1 MRKRLLSILLLCCMV
16 LTLLPTAA
24 LAAGDVAIDETNFPD
39 EKFREYVKTEFDEDN
54 NNSLSADEIAKA
66 KDIHLAGRGISSL
79 AGVEHFTNLEEL
91 DVQHNEELTT
101 LNLSKNT
108 ELKTLKC
115 SNTKLTSLDTSH
127 NKKLVYLQ
135 CDYIPTLTT
144 LNVSENKDLKTLHC
158 KHNAL
163 TALDLTN
170 NSALEKLECGD
181 NELTTLDLSKNT
193 ELKYFGCFN
202 SKLSSLDLTNNTNL
216 EELYFCGNNVSNI
229 DVSENTKLK
238 FLHLFSN
245 QLITLDTSKNSNLQR
260 LWVYTNPLTSMYL
273 GDDSGSTMEVKFDNL
288 PYPITVSTATKTFD
302 LFQLTGFKVDK
313 ASDWTN
319 GRVDGNILT
328 VAENAST
335 VTYIYDCGER
345 QATYGNPETTGKL
358 MMTCTLQI
366 NWEDAPDALT
376 GTVNINGAP
385 KFDETLTA
393 NVTDTNNTGT
403 LTYQWY
409 RAGKTDPIGTGET
422 YTLVQ
427 EDIGKEI
434 TCRVSSST
442 ETGTIQATVGPVQKA
457 DGPAAPVLELDF
469 RSINIIKVKPLGNAY
484 EYRID
489 NGEWQ
494 DLHYFENLQPGREYT
509 ITARAKETATHKP
522 GAVSEPLTV
531 ATLFDMIPDDLKA
544 KLTAVVSAYKAE
556 YDGNEHEAVIVDTT
570 KLPTGWT
577 IAGHTAGTGDDFV
590 SQIPKIRNV
599 SGSNL
604 TVKTKFTHPDY
615 GQSLIVYSYPE
626 VTPKP
631 LTAGMIADIP
641 PQLYTGK
648 SIHPTPEIKHG
659 DMVLMEG
666 TDFTYSYETNT
677 SPEQG
682 GKVTINGKGNYKD
695 TAFKTF
701 TIVNEITEITEDDLK
716 DLKIPTLVTVK
727 CTTTNSSKEYGRIP
741 GGFDLS
747 KKPYMENGVW
757 KAIVQLNLPA
767 YKAKYDAD
775 TKKTHEIADL
785 GGNLVTTFTLKYVND
800 KWELDG
806 TFPNVIILVKCDGQ
820 HPQTPPYPTE
830 ENVSGLGD
838 QIVAVLCNNVPTGQQ
853 SGKYYGLIGGGFT
866 STAPTLNADKVYES
880 TITLI
885 PSVYCNQFSGDTG
898 IMHKVL
904 SAQTTDGLKFVV
916 KYDSSTKMWKPAEEV
931 KQMAIWVTCD
941 KHETPTPEMP
951 MYPMADNI
959 SGLGDQIVAVLCN
972 NVPTGQQSG
981 KYYGL
986 IGGGFTST
994 APTLNAD
1001 KVYESTITLIPSVY
1015 CNQFSGDTGIMHKV
1029 LSAQTTDGLKFVVKY
1044 DSSTKMWKPAEE
1056 VKQMAIWV
1064 TCDKHETPTPEMPMY
1079 PMADNISGLGD
1090 QIVAVLCNNV
1100 PTGQQSGKYYG
1111 LIGGGF
1117 TSTAPTLNAD
1127 KVYESTITLIPS
1139 VYCNQFSG
1147 DTGIMHK
1154 VLSAQTTDG
1163 LKFVVKYD
1171 SSTKMWKPAEEVKQ
1185 MAIWVTCDKHE
1196 TDTPVPTEFTI
1207 TFNGNGGTPS
1217 VGSMRTTNQKLTSL
1231 PTATRS
1237 GRYSFDGWY
1246 TAASGGTK
1254 ITTAT
1259 VFYENTAVYAHWT
1272 YIGGGGS
1279 SGGGGGY
1286 TYHTIR
1292 AIFGLNGSI
1301 SPSGWTSVRHGWDQ
1315 TFTITP
1321 DKGYAVAKVLV
1332 DGKSVGSVKSY
1343 TFKNVTKDH
1352 TIEVVFM
1359 KANGNPQTGVFV
1371 DVAEGSYYEEAVDWA
1386 VKNGITTGTGN
1397 NYFTPDGICTRAQAV
1412 TFLWRVAGSPTPK
1425 TEAMPFEDVLD
1436 GSYYYEAVLWAVEN
1450 GITVGTSAT
1459 TFSPELTCS
1468 RAHIV
1473 TFLWRAANSP
1483 SVKTDN
1489 PFTDVAADAYYIDAV
1504 LWAVKHKITVGTT
1517 LSTFSPDEGCTR
1529 AQIVTFLY
1537 RAHSK

>member
-16 LTLLPTAA
+16 LTLLPTTA
-24 LAAGDVAIDETNFPD
+24 LAEEAAPAFDLATDLADITIPNNLVTCVCTKANETKQYGQLTNGFSATKVAKEGNVWTVLISVKPDVYMAQFNKDTGSTHSPDGDHSNDFTTPIQFKLKYEENKWVLEGEMPQNKTLHFTCSGGHVYQGDIPVIKVVTRTSTDIKVTENNAWEYSIDNGATWQG
-39 EKFREYVKTEFDEDN
+39 
-54 NNSLSADEIAKA
+54 SC
-66 KDIHLAGRGISSL
+66 
-79 AGVEHFTNLEEL
+79 HFTNL
-91 DVQHNEELTT
+91 
-101 LNLSKNT
+101 
-108 ELKTLKC
+108 
-115 SNTKLTSLDTSH
+115 
-127 NKKLVYLQ
+127 
-135 CDYIPTLTT
+135 
-144 LNVSENKDLKTLHC
+144 
-158 KHNAL
+158 
-163 TALDLTN
+163 
-170 NSALEKLECGD
+170 
-181 NELTTLDLSKNT
+181 
-193 ELKYFGCFN
+193 
-202 SKLSSLDLTNNTNL
+202 
-216 EELYFCGNNVSNI
+216 
-229 DVSENTKLK
+229 
-238 FLHLFSN
+238 
-245 QLITLDTSKNSNLQR
+245 
-260 LWVYTNPLTSMYL
+260 
-273 GDDSGSTMEVKFDNL
+273 
-288 PYPITVSTATKTFD
+288 
-302 LFQLTGFKVDK
+302 
-313 ASDWTN
+313 
-319 GRVDGNILT
+319 
-328 VAENAST
+328 
-335 VTYIYDCGER
+335 
-345 QATYGNPETTGKL
+345 
-358 MMTCTLQI
+358 
-366 NWEDAPDALT
+366 
-376 GTVNINGAP
+376 
-385 KFDETLTA
+385 
-393 NVTDTNNTGT
+393 
-403 LTYQWY
+403 
-409 RAGKTDPIGTGET
+409 
-422 YTLVQ
+422 
-427 EDIGKEI
+427 
-434 TCRVSSST
+434 
-442 ETGTIQATVGPVQKA
+442 
-457 DGPAAPVLELDF
+457 
-469 RSINIIKVKPLGNAY
+469 
-484 EYRID
+484 
-489 NGEWQ
+489 
-494 DLHYFENLQPGREYT
+494 QPGTEYT
-509 ITARAKETATHKP
+509 IIARVKETATHKP
-522 GAVSEPLTV
+522 SGNSAPLNVTTMHLAISDELSVKLLAV
-531 ATLFDMIPDDLKA
+531 A
-544 KLTAVVSAYKAE
+544 SAYKGE
-556 YDGNEHEAVIVDTT
+556 YDGNEHEAVIVDMS
-570 KLPTGWT
+570 KMPDGWS
-577 IAGHTAGTGDDFV
+577 IAGYTTDEGTSYGN
-590 SQIPKIRNV
+590 SIPKIKDAGTLRV
-599 SGSNL
+599 G
-604 TVKTKFTHPDY
+604 VKFFHPDY
-615 GQSLIVYSYPE
+615 MMNITHYYTAE

-631 LTAGMIADIP
+631 LT
-641 PQLYTGK
+641 T
-648 SIHPTPEIKHG
+648 
-659 DMVLMEG
+659 
-666 TDFTYSYETNT
+666 
-677 SPEQG
+677 
-682 GKVTINGKGNYKD
+682 
-695 TAFKTF
+695 
-701 TIVNEITEITEDDLK
+701 ITEDDLAG
-716 DLKIPTLVTVK
+716 LNIPANLVTVK
-727 CTTTNSSKEYGRIP
+727 CKTTGDSKAYGSIH

-747 KKPYMENGVW
+747 NATPYMENGVW
-757 KAIVQLNLPA
+757 KAIVQLNLSA
-767 YKAKYDAD
+767 YKDKYDAD
-775 TKKTHEIADL
+775 TKITHEYAGL
-785 GGNLVTTFTLKYVND
+785 EGNPHAAFTLKYVNN

-916 KYDSSTKMWKPAEEV
+916 KYDSSTKTWKPAEEV

-1044 DSSTKMWKPAEE
+1044 DSSTK
-1056 VKQMAIWV
+1056 
-1064 TCDKHETPTPEMPMY
+1064 T
-1079 PMADNISGLGD
+1079 
-1090 QIVAVLCNNV
+1090 
-1100 PTGQQSGKYYG
+1100 
-1111 LIGGGF
+1111 
-1117 TSTAPTLNAD
+1117 
-1127 KVYESTITLIPS
+1127 
-1139 VYCNQFSG
+1139 
-1147 DTGIMHK
+1147 
-1154 VLSAQTTDG
+1154 
-1163 LKFVVKYD
+1163 
-1171 SSTKMWKPAEEVKQ
+1171 WKPAEEVKQ

-1231 PTATRS
+1231 PTATHS

-1259 VFYENTAVYAHWT
+1259 VFYENTTVYAHWT

-1279 SGGGGGY
+1279 SGGGGGGGH

-1292 AIFGLNGSI
+1292 AISGLNGSI

-1315 TFTITP
+1315 TFAITP

-1371 DVAEGSYYEEAVDWA
+1371 DVPEGSYYEEAVDWA
-1386 VKNGITTGTGN
+1386 VEKGITTGTGN

-1425 TEAMPFEDVLD
+1425 TEAMVFEDVLD

-1483 SVKTDN
+1483 SARTVN
-1489 PFTDVAADAYYIDAV
+1489 PFTDVATDAYYIDAV
-1504 LWAVKHKITVGTT
+1504 LWAVKHKITAGTT

>member
-24 LAAGDVAIDETNFPD
+24 FAAGDVDINETNFPD
-39 EKFREYVKTEFDEDN
+39 ANFRQYVKDEFDKDK
-54 NNSLSADEIAKA
+54 SDTLSADEIAA
-66 KDIHLAGRGISSL
+66 VKDIRPTHRDISSL
-79 AGVEHFTNLEEL
+79 TGVEHFTNLERL
-91 DVQHNEELTT
+91 NVQDNEKLTT
-101 LNLSKNT
+101 LDLSKNT
-108 ELKTLKC
+108 ALVSLLC
-115 SNTKLTSLDTSH
+115 SNTNLTSLDTSH
-127 NKKLVYLQ
+127 NTKLVFLE
-135 CDYIPTLTT
+135 CNEVSTLTS
-144 LNVSENKDLKTLHC
+144 LNVSRNTELKQLSC
-158 KHNAL
+158 RDNAL

-170 NSALEKLECGD
+170 NTALEKLDCGG
-181 NELTTLDLSKNT
+181 NEFTTLDLSKNT
-193 ELKYFGCFN
+193 SLKYFGFFN
-202 SKLSSLDLTNNTNL
+202 GKLSSLDLTNNTNL
-216 EELYFCGNNVSNI
+216 EELYFCGNNFSTI
-229 DVSENTKLK
+229 DVSKNTSLRI
-238 FLHLFSN
+238 LRLFGN
-245 QLITLDTSKNSNLQR
+245 QLITLDTSKNSTLQE
-260 LWVYTNPLTSMYL
+260 LWVYTNPLTSMNL
-273 GDDSGSTMEVKFDNL
+273 GDSGSTMEVKFDNL
-288 PYPITVSTATKTFD
+288 PYPIEVSAATKTFD
-302 LFQLTGFKVDK
+302 LSQLPSGFDVSK
-313 ASDWTN
+313 ASNWQGGTVS
-319 GRVDGNILT
+319 GTTLT
-328 VAENAST
+328 VNEGAEN
-335 VTYIYDCGER
+335 VTYTYDCGER
-345 QATYGNPETTGKL
+345 EAKYGTPEVTGKL
-358 MMTCTLQI
+358 MMPCTFKI
-366 NWEDAPDALT
+366 NWKNASDALT
-376 GTVNINGAP
+376 GTVKIIGEL
-385 KFDETLTA
+385 KYGKKIYFD
-393 NVTDTNNTGT
+393 VTDSNEDGG
-403 LTYQWY
+403 LRCEWY
-409 RAGKTDPIGTGET
+409 REGKAEPIGTAIE
-422 YTLVQ
+422 YELV
-427 EDIGKEI
+427 EADIGKKI
-434 TCRVSSST
+434 TCVVSGT
-442 ETGTIQATVGPVQKA
+442 TKPGTIQTTVGPVEKA
-457 DGPAAPVLELDF
+457 DGPAAPVISLRTRTSTD
-469 RSINIIKVKPLGNAY
+469 IKVTENNAW
-484 EYRID
+484 EYSID
-489 NGEWQ
+489 NGATWQ
-494 DLHYFENLQPGREYT
+494 SSCHFTNLQPGTEYT
-509 ITARAKETATHKP
+509 IIARVKETATHKP

-531 ATLFDMIPDDLKA
+531 ATLFDMIPDDLKD

-556 YDGNEHEAVIVDTT
+556 YDGMEHEAVIVDMS
-570 KLPTGWT
+570 KMPEGWS

-626 VTPKP
+626 ITPKP

-641 PQLYTGK
+641 PQLYTGQP
-648 SIHPTPEIKHG
+648 IHPTPVIKDG
-659 DMVLMEG
+659 NTPLVKDK
-666 TDFTYSYETNT
+666 DFTYSYDTNT

-682 GKVTINGKGNYKD
+682 GKVTIKGMGNYKD

-701 TIVNEITEITEDDLK
+701 TIVSTITEDDLAG
-716 DLKIPTLVTVK
+716 LNIPTNLVTVK
-727 CTTTNSSKEYGRIP
+727 CQTTGDSKAYGRIP
-741 GGFDLS
+741 GGFNLS
-747 KKPYMENGVW
+747 SATPYMENGVL
-757 KAIVQLNLPA
+757 KAIVKLNLSA
-767 YKAKYDAD
+767 YRDKYDAD
-775 TKKTHEIADL
+775 TKKTHENSGL
-785 GGNLVTTFTLKYVND
+785 GSTSTPAFTLKYVND

-806 TFPNVIILVKCDGQ
+806 TFPNVVILVKCDGQ
-820 HPQTPPYPTE
+820 HPQTPPHPTE

-904 SAQTTDGLKFVV
+904 SAQ
-916 KYDSSTKMWKPAEEV
+916 
-931 KQMAIWVTCD
+931 I
-941 KHETPTPEMP
+941 
-951 MYPMADNI
+951 
-959 SGLGDQIVAVLCN
+959 
-972 NVPTGQQSG
+972 
-981 KYYGL
+981 
-986 IGGGFTST
+986 
-994 APTLNAD
+994 
-1001 KVYESTITLIPSVY
+1001 
-1015 CNQFSGDTGIMHKV
+1015 
-1029 LSAQTTDGLKFVVKY
+1029 
-1044 DSSTKMWKPAEE
+1044 
-1056 VKQMAIWV
+1056 
-1064 TCDKHETPTPEMPMY
+1064 
-1079 PMADNISGLGD
+1079 
-1090 QIVAVLCNNV
+1090 
-1100 PTGQQSGKYYG
+1100 
-1111 LIGGGF
+1111 
-1117 TSTAPTLNAD
+1117 
-1127 KVYESTITLIPS
+1127 
-1139 VYCNQFSG
+1139 
-1147 DTGIMHK
+1147 
-1154 VLSAQTTDG
+1154 TDG

-1207 TFNGNGGTPS
+1207 TFNGNDGTPS

-1259 VFYENTAVYAHWT
+1259 VFYENTTVYAHWT

-1292 AIFGLNGSI
+1292 AISGLNGSI

-1371 DVAEGSYYEEAVDWA
+1371 DVPEGSYYEEAVDWA
-1386 VKNGITTGTGN
+1386 VEKGITTGTGN

-1425 TEAMPFEDVLD
+1425 TEAMVFEDVLD

-1483 SVKTDN
+1483 SVKTAN

>member
-24 LAAGDVAIDETNFPD
+24 FAAGDVNINETNFPD
-39 EKFREYVKTEFDEDN
+39 TNFRQYVKDEFDKDGNEV
-54 NNSLSADEIAKA
+54 LSADEIAAADTIFVSGKP
-66 KDIHLAGRGISSL
+66 ITSIEGI
-79 AGVEHFTNLEEL
+79 AYFTA
-91 DVQHNEELTT
+91 LTD
-101 LNLSKNT
+101 LR
-108 ELKTLKC
+108 C
-115 SNTKLTSLDTSH
+115 SNTKLTTLDTSH
-127 NKKLVYLQ
+127 NTKLVSLE
-135 CDYIPTLTT
+135 CNDTPTLTS
-144 LNVSENKDLKTLHC
+144 LNVSQNTELKVLRC
-158 KHNAL
+158 NDNAL
-163 TALDLTN
+163 ADLDLTN
-170 NSALEKLECGD
+170 NTALEKLECGE
-181 NELTTLDLSKNT
+181 NEFTTLDLSKNT
-193 ELKYFGCFN
+193 NLKYFGFFN
-202 SKLSSLDLTNNTNL
+202 GKLSSLDLTNNTNL
-216 EELYFCGNNVSNI
+216 EELYFCGNNFSTI
-229 DVSENTKLK
+229 DISQNTKLK

-273 GDDSGSTMEVKFDNL
+273 GDSGSIMEVKFDNL
-288 PYPITVSTATKTFD
+288 PYPITVSTATRTFD
-302 LFQLTGFKVDK
+302 LSTLPAGFDVSK
-313 ASDWTN
+313 ASSWVGGTVSDKTL
-319 GRVDGNILT
+319 RVN
-328 VAENAST
+328 ENATT
-335 VTYIYDCGER
+335 VTYTYDCGER
-345 QATYGNPETTGKL
+345 QAKYGDPAVTGKL
-358 MMTCTLQI
+358 MMPCTLKI
-366 NWEDAPDALT
+366 NWQNAPDALT

-385 KFDETLTA
+385 KFDEPPTA

-409 RAGKTDPIGTGET
+409 REGKTDPIGTGET
-422 YTLVQ
+422 YTPVLA
-427 EDIGKEI
+427 DISKEI

-442 ETGTIQATVGPVQKA
+442 ETGTIETTVGPVEKA
-457 DGPAAPVLELDF
+457 DGPAAPVISLRTRTDTRILVTEN
-469 RSINIIKVKPLGNAY
+469 SAW
-484 EYRID
+484 EYSID
-489 NGEWQ
+489 NGATWQ
-494 DLHYFENLQPGREYT
+494 RSCLFTDLQPGTVYT
-509 ITARAKETATHKP
+509 IIARVRETATHKP
-522 GAVSEPLTV
+522 SANSAPLTV
-531 ATLFDMIPDDLKA
+531 TTMHIEISGELKD
-544 KLTAVVSAYKAE
+544 KLRAVASAYEGE
-556 YDGNEHEAVIVDTT
+556 YNGKEHEAVIVNDT
-570 KLPTGWT
+570 KMPKGWS
-577 IAGHTAGTGDDFV
+577 IAGYTTDEGASYGN
-590 SQIPKIRNV
+590 SIPKIKDAGTLRV
-599 SGSNL
+599 G
-604 TVKTKFTHPDY
+604 VKFIHPDY
-615 GQSLIVYSYPE
+615 MMNITHYYTAE

-648 SIHPTPEIKHG
+648 PIHPTPEIKDG
-659 DMVLMEG
+659 DMVLVEG
-666 TDFTYSYETNT
+666 TDFTYSYDTNT
-677 SPEQG
+677 SPVKG

-716 DLKIPTLVTVK
+716 DLEIPTLVTVK

-941 KHETPTPEMP
+941 KHET
-951 MYPMADNI
+951 
-959 SGLGDQIVAVLCN
+959 
-972 NVPTGQQSG
+972 
-981 KYYGL
+981 
-986 IGGGFTST
+986 
-994 APTLNAD
+994 
-1001 KVYESTITLIPSVY
+1001 
-1015 CNQFSGDTGIMHKV
+1015 
-1029 LSAQTTDGLKFVVKY
+1029 
-1044 DSSTKMWKPAEE
+1044 
-1056 VKQMAIWV
+1056 
-1064 TCDKHETPTPEMPMY
+1064 
-1079 PMADNISGLGD
+1079 
-1090 QIVAVLCNNV
+1090 
-1100 PTGQQSGKYYG
+1100 
-1111 LIGGGF
+1111 
-1117 TSTAPTLNAD
+1117 
-1127 KVYESTITLIPS
+1127 
-1139 VYCNQFSG
+1139 
-1147 DTGIMHK
+1147 
-1154 VLSAQTTDG
+1154 
-1163 LKFVVKYD
+1163 
-1171 SSTKMWKPAEEVKQ
+1171 
-1185 MAIWVTCDKHE
+1185 
-1196 TDTPVPTEFTI
+1196 DTPVPTEFTI

-1217 VGSMRTTNQKLTSL
+1217 VTSMTTIDQKLPEL
-1231 PTATRS
+1231 PTATHS

-1259 VFYENTAVYAHWT
+1259 VFYENTTVYAHWT

-1279 SGGGGGY
+1279 SGGGGGH

-1292 AIFGLNGSI
+1292 AISGLNGSI

-1343 TFKNVTKDH
+1343 TFKNVAKDH

-1483 SVKTDN
+1483 SAKTAN

>member
-24 LAAGDVAIDETNFPD
+24 FAAGGVDINETNFPD
-39 EKFREYVKTEFDEDN
+39 ATFRQYVKVEFDKD
-54 NNSLSADEIAKA
+54 SDDILSAAEIAA
-66 KDIHLAGRGISSL
+66 ADIIFVTGKPITSIEGI
-79 AGVEHFTNLEEL
+79 AYFTA
-91 DVQHNEELTT
+91 LTD
-101 LNLSKNT
+101 LM
-108 ELKTLKC
+108 C
-115 SNTKLTSLDTSH
+115 SNTKLTTLDTSH
-127 NKKLVYLQ
+127 NTKLVSLE
-135 CDYIPTLTT
+135 CNDTPTLTS
-144 LNVSENKDLKTLHC
+144 LNVSQNTELKVLRC
-158 KHNAL
+158 NDNAL
-163 TALDLTN
+163 ADLDLTN
-170 NSALEKLECGD
+170 NTALESLECGG
-181 NELTTLDLSKNT
+181 NEFTTLDLSQNT
-193 ELKYFGCFN
+193 NLKSFGFFN
-202 SKLSSLDLTNNTNL
+202 GKLSSLNLTHNTNL
-216 EELYFCGNNVSNI
+216 EELYFCGNNFSTI
-229 DVSENTKLK
+229 DVSQNTKLK
-238 FLHLFSN
+238 YLHLFGN

-273 GDDSGSTMEVKFDNL
+273 GDSGSIREVKFDNL
-288 PYPITVSTATKTFD
+288 PYPIEVSAAEKTFD
-302 LFQLTGFKVDK
+302 LNTLPGFDVSK
-313 ASDWTN
+313 ASNWQ
-319 GRVDGNILT
+319 GGT
-328 VAENAST
+328 VSGTTLAVNEGAEN
-335 VTYIYDCGER
+335 VTYTYDCGER
-345 QATYGNPETTGKL
+345 EAKYGTPEVTGKL
-358 MMTCTLQI
+358 MMPCTLKI
-366 NWEDAPDALT
+366 NWQNAPDALT
-376 GTVNINGAP
+376 GTVNIIGAP

-422 YTLVQ
+422 YKLVQ
-427 EDIGKEI
+427 ADIGKEI

-442 ETGTIQATVGPVQKA
+442 ETGTIETTVGPVEKA
-457 DGPAAPVLELDF
+457 DGPAAPAIELDF

-531 ATLFDMIPDDLKA
+531 ATLFDMIPDDLKD

-556 YDGNEHEAVIVDTT
+556 FDGMEHEAVIVDTD

-577 IAGHTAGTGDDFV
+577 IAGHTAGTGNDFV
-590 SQIPKIRNV
+590 PQIPKIRNV

-626 VTPKP
+626 ITPKP

-641 PQLYTGK
+641 NQLYTGQP
-648 SIHPTPEIKHG
+648 IHPKPEIKHG

-666 TDFTYSYETNT
+666 TDFTYSYDTNT

-682 GKVTINGKGNYKD
+682 GKVTITGMNNYKD
-695 TAFKTF
+695 TAFKSF
-701 TIVNEITEITEDDLK
+701 TIVSTITEDDLAGI
-716 DLKIPTLVTVK
+716 DIPANLVTVK
-727 CTTTNSSKEYGRIP
+727 CQTTGDSKAYGKIP

-747 KKPYMENGVW
+747 NATPYMENGVL
-757 KAIVQLNLPA
+757 KAIVKINLSA
-767 YKAKYDAD
+767 YKDKYDAD
-775 TKKTHEIADL
+775 TKKTHEKAGL
-785 GGNLVTTFTLKYVND
+785 EGNTHAAFTLKYVND

-820 HPQTPPYPTE
+820 HPQTPPHPTE
-830 ENVSGLGD
+830 ENV
-838 QIVAVLCNNVPTGQQ
+838 
-853 SGKYYGLIGGGFT
+853 
-866 STAPTLNADKVYES
+866 
-880 TITLI
+880 
-885 PSVYCNQFSGDTG
+885 
-898 IMHKVL
+898 
-904 SAQTTDGLKFVV
+904 
-916 KYDSSTKMWKPAEEV
+916 
-931 KQMAIWVTCD
+931 
-941 KHETPTPEMP
+941 
-951 MYPMADNI
+951 
-959 SGLGDQIVAVLCN
+959 
-972 NVPTGQQSG
+972 
-981 KYYGL
+981 
-986 IGGGFTST
+986 
-994 APTLNAD
+994 
-1001 KVYESTITLIPSVY
+1001 
-1015 CNQFSGDTGIMHKV
+1015 
-1029 LSAQTTDGLKFVVKY
+1029 
-1044 DSSTKMWKPAEE
+1044 
-1056 VKQMAIWV
+1056 
-1064 TCDKHETPTPEMPMY
+1064 
-1079 PMADNISGLGD
+1079 SGLGD

-1207 TFNGNGGTPS
+1207 TFNGNDGTPS

-1259 VFYENTAVYAHWT
+1259 VFYENTTVYAHWT

-1292 AIFGLNGSI
+1292 AISGLNGSI

-1371 DVAEGSYYEEAVDWA
+1371 DVPEGSYYEEAVDWA
-1386 VKNGITTGTGN
+1386 VEKGITTGTGN

-1425 TEAMPFEDVLD
+1425 TEAMVFEDVLD

-1483 SVKTDN
+1483 SVKTAN

>member
-24 LAAGDVAIDETNFPD
+24 FAAGGVEIDKTNFPD
-39 EKFREYVKTEFDEDN
+39 EKFREYVKTKFDKDN
-54 NNSLSADEIAKA
+54 DDILSADEIAEA
-66 KDIHLAGRGISSL
+66 KEISVEGNPITSFKGIEYFTALTSL
-79 AGVEHFTNLEEL
+79 E
-91 DVQHNEELTT
+91 
-101 LNLSKNT
+101 
-108 ELKTLKC
+108 C
-115 SNTKLTSLDTSH
+115 SRTKLTSLDTSH
-127 NKKLVYLQ
+127 NKKLGYLR
-135 CDYIPTLTT
+135 CNYIPDLTT
-144 LNVSENKDLKTLHC
+144 LNVSQNTELKVLYC
-158 KHNAL
+158 NDNAL
-163 TALDLTN
+163 ADLDLTN
-170 NSALEKLECGD
+170 NSALEKLECGG
-181 NELTTLDLSKNT
+181 NEFTTLDLSKNT
-193 ELKYFGCFN
+193 NLKYFGFFN
-202 SKLSSLDLTNNTNL
+202 GKLSSLDLANNTNL
-216 EELYFCGNNVSNI
+216 EELYFCGNNFSTI
-229 DVSENTKLK
+229 DVSKNTNLK

-273 GDDSGSTMEVKFDNL
+273 GDSGSIMEVKFDNL
-288 PYPITVSTATKTFD
+288 PYPITVSTATRTFD
-302 LFQLTGFKVDK
+302 LSRLTGFKVDK
-313 ASDWTN
+313 ASGWTN
-319 GRVDGNILT
+319 GEVNGNILT
-328 VAENAST
+328 VDANATT
-335 VTYIYDCGER
+335 VTYTYDCGER
-345 QATYGNPETTGKL
+345 QATYGNPETTGRL
-358 MMTCTLQI
+358 MMSCTLQI
-366 NWEDAPDALT
+366 KWEDAPNKLT

-385 KFDETLTA
+385 KFGETLIA

-409 RAGKTDPIGTGET
+409 REGKTDPIGTGET

-442 ETGTIQATVGPVQKA
+442 ETGTIETTVGPVEKA
-457 DGPAAPVLELDF
+457 DGPAAPVIELDF
-469 RSINIIKVKPLGNAY
+469 RSIDMIKVKPLGNAY

-489 NGEWQ
+489 NGAWQ
-494 DLHYFENLQPGREYT
+494 DLHYFENLQPGKEYT

-522 GAVSEPLTV
+522 GAVSEPLIV
-531 ATLFDMIPDDLKA
+531 ATLFDMIPDDLKD

-556 YDGNEHEAVIVDTT
+556 YDGMEHEAVIVDMS
-570 KLPTGWT
+570 KMPEGWS

-641 PQLYTGK
+641 PQLYTGQP
-648 SIHPTPEIKHG
+648 IHPAPEIKDG
-659 DMVLMEG
+659 DMVLVKG
-666 TDFTYSYETNT
+666 RDFTYSYGTNT
-677 SPEQG
+677 SPGQG
-682 GKVTINGKGNYKD
+682 GKVTITGKGNYKGM
-695 TAFKTF
+695 ASKSFN
-701 TIVNEITEITEDDLK
+701 IVNEITEITEDDLK
-716 DLKIPTLVTVK
+716 DLEIPTLVTVK

-830 ENVSGLGD
+830 ENV
-838 QIVAVLCNNVPTGQQ
+838 
-853 SGKYYGLIGGGFT
+853 
-866 STAPTLNADKVYES
+866 
-880 TITLI
+880 
-885 PSVYCNQFSGDTG
+885 
-898 IMHKVL
+898 
-904 SAQTTDGLKFVV
+904 
-916 KYDSSTKMWKPAEEV
+916 
-931 KQMAIWVTCD
+931 
-941 KHETPTPEMP
+941 
-951 MYPMADNI
+951 

>member
-24 LAAGDVAIDETNFPD
+24 FAAGDVNINETNFPD
-39 EKFREYVKTEFDEDN
+39 TNFRQYVKDEFDKDGNEV
-54 NNSLSADEIAKA
+54 LSADEIAAADTIFVSGKP
-66 KDIHLAGRGISSL
+66 ITSIEGI
-79 AGVEHFTNLEEL
+79 AYFTA
-91 DVQHNEELTT
+91 LTD
-101 LNLSKNT
+101 LR
-108 ELKTLKC
+108 C
-115 SNTKLTSLDTSH
+115 SNTKLTTLDTSH
-127 NKKLVYLQ
+127 NTKLVSLE
-135 CDYIPTLTT
+135 CNDTPTLTS
-144 LNVSENKDLKTLHC
+144 LNVSQNTELKVLRC
-158 KHNAL
+158 NDNAL
-163 TALDLTN
+163 ADLDLTN
-170 NSALEKLECGD
+170 NTALEKLECGE
-181 NELTTLDLSKNT
+181 NEFTTLDLSKNT
-193 ELKYFGCFN
+193 NLKYFGFFN
-202 SKLSSLDLTNNTNL
+202 GKLSSLDLTNNTNL
-216 EELYFCGNNVSNI
+216 EELYFCGNNFSTI
-229 DVSENTKLK
+229 DISKNTKLK

-273 GDDSGSTMEVKFDNL
+273 GDSGSIMEVKFDNL
-288 PYPITVSTATKTFD
+288 PYPITVSTATRTFD
-302 LFQLTGFKVDK
+302 LSTLPAGFDVSK
-313 ASDWTN
+313 ASSWVGGTVSDKTL
-319 GRVDGNILT
+319 RVN
-328 VAENAST
+328 ENATT
-335 VTYIYDCGER
+335 VTYTYDCGER
-345 QATYGNPETTGKL
+345 QAKYGDPAVTGKL
-358 MMTCTLQI
+358 MMPCTLQI
-366 NWEDAPDALT
+366 NWEDTPDALT

-409 RAGKTDPIGTGET
+409 REGKTDPIGTGET
-422 YTLVQ
+422 YTPVLA
-427 EDIGKEI
+427 DISKEI

-442 ETGTIQATVGPVQKA
+442 ETGTIETTVGPVEKA
-457 DGPAAPVLELDF
+457 DGPAAPVISLRTRTDTRILVTEN
-469 RSINIIKVKPLGNAY
+469 SAW
-484 EYRID
+484 EYSID
-489 NGEWQ
+489 NGATWQ
-494 DLHYFENLQPGREYT
+494 RSCLFTDLQPGTVYT
-509 ITARAKETATHKP
+509 IIARVRETATHKP
-522 GAVSEPLTV
+522 SANSAPLTV
-531 ATLFDMIPDDLKA
+531 TTMHIEISDELK
-544 KLTAVVSAYKAE
+544 KQLRAVASGYEGE
-556 YDGNEHEAVIVDTT
+556 YDGMEHGAVIVDDT
-570 KLPTGWT
+570 KLPPSWT
-577 IAGHTAGTGDDFV
+577 IAGYTTDEGSSFGN
-590 SQIPKIRNV
+590 SIPKIKDAGTLRV
-599 SGSNL
+599 G
-604 TVKTKFTHPDY
+604 VKFVHPDY
-615 GQSLIVYSYPE
+615 MMNITSYYTAE

-631 LTAGMIADIP
+631 LTNDMIADIP
-641 PQLYTGK
+641 NQLYTGQP
-648 SIHPTPEIKHG
+648 IHPKPEIKHG

-666 TDFTYSYETNT
+666 TDFTYSYDTNT

-682 GKVTINGKGNYKD
+682 GKVTITGKGNYKGM
-695 TAFKTF
+695 ASKSFN
-701 TIVNEITEITEDDLK
+701 IVNEITEITEDDLK
-716 DLKIPTLVTVK
+716 DLEIPTLVTVK

-885 PSVYCNQFSGDTG
+885 PS
-898 IMHKVL
+898 
-904 SAQTTDGLKFVV
+904 A
-916 KYDSSTKMWKPAEEV
+916 
-931 KQMAIWVTCD
+931 
-941 KHETPTPEMP
+941 
-951 MYPMADNI
+951 
-959 SGLGDQIVAVLCN
+959 
-972 NVPTGQQSG
+972 
-981 KYYGL
+981 
-986 IGGGFTST
+986 
-994 APTLNAD
+994 
-1001 KVYESTITLIPSVY
+1001 
-1015 CNQFSGDTGIMHKV
+1015 
-1029 LSAQTTDGLKFVVKY
+1029 
-1044 DSSTKMWKPAEE
+1044 
-1056 VKQMAIWV
+1056 
-1064 TCDKHETPTPEMPMY
+1064 
-1079 PMADNISGLGD
+1079 
-1090 QIVAVLCNNV
+1090 
-1100 PTGQQSGKYYG
+1100 
-1111 LIGGGF
+1111 
-1117 TSTAPTLNAD
+1117 
-1127 KVYESTITLIPS
+1127 
-1139 VYCNQFSG
+1139 YCNQFSG

-1217 VGSMRTTNQKLTSL
+1217 VTSMTTIDQKLPEL
-1231 PTATRS
+1231 PTATHS

-1259 VFYENTAVYAHWT
+1259 VFYENTTVYAHWT

-1279 SGGGGGY
+1279 SGGGGGH

-1292 AIFGLNGSI
+1292 AISGLNGSI

-1343 TFKNVTKDH
+1343 TFKNVAKDH

-1425 TEAMPFEDVLD
+1425 TEAMPFEDVLN

-1483 SVKTDN
+1483 SAKTAN

>member
-16 LTLLPTAA
+16 LTLLPTTA
-24 LAAGDVAIDETNFPD
+24 LAEEAAPAFDLATDLADITIPNNLVTCVCTKANETKQYGQLTNGFSATKVAKEGNVWTVLISVKPDVYMAQFNKDTGSTHSPDGDHSND
-39 EKFREYVKTEFDEDN
+39 
-54 NNSLSADEIAKA
+54 
-66 KDIHLAGRGISSL
+66 
-79 AGVEHFTNLEEL
+79 FTTPI
-91 DVQHNEELTT
+91 QF
-101 LNLSKNT
+101 K
-108 ELKTLKC
+108 LK
-115 SNTKLTSLDTSH
+115 
-127 NKKLVYLQ
+127 YE
-135 CDYIPTLTT
+135 
-144 LNVSENKDLKTLHC
+144 ENKWVLEGEMPKNKTLH
-158 KHNAL
+158 
-163 TALDLTN
+163 
-170 NSALEKLECGD
+170 
-181 NELTTLDLSKNT
+181 
-193 ELKYFGCFN
+193 F
-202 SKLSSLDLTNNTNL
+202 
-216 EELYFCGNNVSNI
+216 
-229 DVSENTKLK
+229 
-238 FLHLFSN
+238 
-245 QLITLDTSKNSNLQR
+245 
-260 LWVYTNPLTSMYL
+260 
-273 GDDSGSTMEVKFDNL
+273 
-288 PYPITVSTATKTFD
+288 
-302 LFQLTGFKVDK
+302 
-313 ASDWTN
+313 
-319 GRVDGNILT
+319 
-328 VAENAST
+328 
-335 VTYIYDCGER
+335 
-345 QATYGNPETTGKL
+345 
-358 MMTCTLQI
+358 TCT
-366 NWEDAPDALT
+366 
-376 GTVNINGAP
+376 
-385 KFDETLTA
+385 
-393 NVTDTNNTGT
+393 
-403 LTYQWY
+403 
-409 RAGKTDPIGTGET
+409 
-422 YTLVQ
+422 
-427 EDIGKEI
+427 
-434 TCRVSSST
+434 
-442 ETGTIQATVGPVQKA
+442 
-457 DGPAAPVLELDF
+457 
-469 RSINIIKVKPLGNAY
+469 
-484 EYRID
+484 
-489 NGEWQ
+489 
-494 DLHYFENLQPGREYT
+494 
-509 ITARAKETATHKP
+509 
-522 GAVSEPLTV
+522 
-531 ATLFDMIPDDLKA
+531 
-544 KLTAVVSAYKAE
+544 
-556 YDGNEHEAVIVDTT
+556 
-570 KLPTGWT
+570 
-577 IAGHTAGTGDDFV
+577 
-590 SQIPKIRNV
+590 
-599 SGSNL
+599 
-604 TVKTKFTHPDY
+604 
-615 GQSLIVYSYPE
+615 
-626 VTPKP
+626 
-631 LTAGMIADIP
+631 
-641 PQLYTGK
+641 
-648 SIHPTPEIKHG
+648 
-659 DMVLMEG
+659 
-666 TDFTYSYETNT
+666 
-677 SPEQG
+677 
-682 GKVTINGKGNYKD
+682 
-695 TAFKTF
+695 
-701 TIVNEITEITEDDLK
+701 
-716 DLKIPTLVTVK
+716 
-727 CTTTNSSKEYGRIP
+727 
-741 GGFDLS
+741 
-747 KKPYMENGVW
+747 
-757 KAIVQLNLPA
+757 
-767 YKAKYDAD
+767 
-775 TKKTHEIADL
+775 
-785 GGNLVTTFTLKYVND
+785 
-800 KWELDG
+800 
-806 TFPNVIILVKCDGQ
+806 GQ
-820 HPQTPPYPTE
+820 HE
-830 ENVSGLGD
+830 
-838 QIVAVLCNNVPTGQQ
+838 
-853 SGKYYGLIGGGFT
+853 
-866 STAPTLNADKVYES
+866 
-880 TITLI
+880 
-885 PSVYCNQFSGDTG
+885 
-898 IMHKVL
+898 
-904 SAQTTDGLKFVV
+904 
-916 KYDSSTKMWKPAEEV
+916 
-931 KQMAIWVTCD
+931 
-941 KHETPTPEMP
+941 TPEMP

-1001 KVYESTITLIPSVY
+1001 KVYESTITLIPS
-1015 CNQFSGDTGIMHKV
+1015 
-1029 LSAQTTDGLKFVVKY
+1029 A
-1044 DSSTKMWKPAEE
+1044 
-1056 VKQMAIWV
+1056 
-1064 TCDKHETPTPEMPMY
+1064 
-1079 PMADNISGLGD
+1079 
-1090 QIVAVLCNNV
+1090 
-1100 PTGQQSGKYYG
+1100 
-1111 LIGGGF
+1111 
-1117 TSTAPTLNAD
+1117 
-1127 KVYESTITLIPS
+1127 
-1139 VYCNQFSG
+1139 YCNQFSG

-1207 TFNGNGGTPS
+1207 TFNGNGGTPY

>member
-16 LTLLPTAA
+16 LTLLPTTA
-24 LAAGDVAIDETNFPD
+24 LAEEAAPAFDLATDLADIKIPNDLVTCVCTKANETKQYGQLTNGFSATKVAKEGNVWTVLISVKPDVYMAQFNKDTGSTHSPDGDHSND
-39 EKFREYVKTEFDEDN
+39 
-54 NNSLSADEIAKA
+54 
-66 KDIHLAGRGISSL
+66 
-79 AGVEHFTNLEEL
+79 FTTPI
-91 DVQHNEELTT
+91 QF
-101 LNLSKNT
+101 K
-108 ELKTLKC
+108 LK
-115 SNTKLTSLDTSH
+115 
-127 NKKLVYLQ
+127 YE
-135 CDYIPTLTT
+135 
-144 LNVSENKDLKTLHC
+144 ENKWVLEGEMPQNKTLHFTC
-158 KHNAL
+158 SGGHVYQGDIPVISL
-163 TALDLTN
+163 RTRTATEILVTE
-170 NSALEKLECGD
+170 NSA
-181 NELTTLDLSKNT
+181 
-193 ELKYFGCFN
+193 
-202 SKLSSLDLTNNTNL
+202 
-216 EELYFCGNNVSNI
+216 
-229 DVSENTKLK
+229 
-238 FLHLFSN
+238 
-245 QLITLDTSKNSNLQR
+245 
-260 LWVYTNPLTSMYL
+260 
-273 GDDSGSTMEVKFDNL
+273 
-288 PYPITVSTATKTFD
+288 
-302 LFQLTGFKVDK
+302 
-313 ASDWTN
+313 
-319 GRVDGNILT
+319 
-328 VAENAST
+328 
-335 VTYIYDCGER
+335 
-345 QATYGNPETTGKL
+345 
-358 MMTCTLQI
+358 
-366 NWEDAPDALT
+366 WE
-376 GTVNINGAP
+376 
-385 KFDETLTA
+385 
-393 NVTDTNNTGT
+393 
-403 LTYQWY
+403 Y
-409 RAGKTDPIGTGET
+409 
-422 YTLVQ
+422 
-427 EDIGKEI
+427 
-434 TCRVSSST
+434 S
-442 ETGTIQATVGPVQKA
+442 
-457 DGPAAPVLELDF
+457 
-469 RSINIIKVKPLGNAY
+469 
-484 EYRID
+484 ID
-489 NGEWQ
+489 NGATWQ
-494 DLHYFENLQPGREYT
+494 RSCLFKDLIPGTEYT
-509 ITARAKETATHKP
+509 IIARVRETATHKP
-522 GAVSEPLTV
+522 SANSAPLNVTTMHIEISDELKKQLRAVASGYEG
-531 ATLFDMIPDDLKA
+531 
-544 KLTAVVSAYKAE
+544 E
-556 YDGNEHEAVIVDTT
+556 YDGMEHGAVIVDDT
-570 KLPTGWT
+570 KLPPGWT
-577 IAGHTAGTGDDFV
+577 IAGYTTDEGSSFGN
-590 SQIPKIRNV
+590 SIPKIKDAGTLRV
-599 SGSNL
+599 G
-604 TVKTKFTHPDY
+604 VKFVHPDY
-615 GQSLIVYSYPE
+615 FMNITSYYTAE

-631 LTAGMIADIP
+631 LTNDMIANIP
-641 PQLYTGK
+641 NQLYTGQP
-648 SIHPTPEIKHG
+648 IHPKPEIKHG
-659 DMVLMEG
+659 DMVLVEG
-666 TDFTYSYETNT
+666 TDFTYSYDTNT
-677 SPEQG
+677 STEQG
-682 GKVTINGKGNYKD
+682 GKVTITGKGNYKGM
-695 TAFKTF
+695 ASKSFN
-701 TIVNEITEITEDDLK
+701 IVNEITEITEDDLK
-716 DLKIPTLVTVK
+716 DLEIPTLVTVK

-941 KHETPTPEMP
+941 KHET
-951 MYPMADNI
+951 
-959 SGLGDQIVAVLCN
+959 
-972 NVPTGQQSG
+972 
-981 KYYGL
+981 
-986 IGGGFTST
+986 
-994 APTLNAD
+994 
-1001 KVYESTITLIPSVY
+1001 
-1015 CNQFSGDTGIMHKV
+1015 
-1029 LSAQTTDGLKFVVKY
+1029 
-1044 DSSTKMWKPAEE
+1044 
-1056 VKQMAIWV
+1056 
-1064 TCDKHETPTPEMPMY
+1064 
-1079 PMADNISGLGD
+1079 
-1090 QIVAVLCNNV
+1090 
-1100 PTGQQSGKYYG
+1100 
-1111 LIGGGF
+1111 
-1117 TSTAPTLNAD
+1117 
-1127 KVYESTITLIPS
+1127 
-1139 VYCNQFSG
+1139 
-1147 DTGIMHK
+1147 
-1154 VLSAQTTDG
+1154 
-1163 LKFVVKYD
+1163 
-1171 SSTKMWKPAEEVKQ
+1171 
-1185 MAIWVTCDKHE
+1185 
-1196 TDTPVPTEFTI
+1196 DTPVPTEFTI
-1207 TFNGNGGTPS
+1207 TFKGNGGTPS
-1217 VGSMRTTNQKLTSL
+1217 VTSMTTIDQKLPEL
-1231 PTATRS
+1231 PTATHS

-1246 TAASGGTK
+1246 SAESGGTK

-1259 VFYENTAVYAHWT
+1259 VFYENTTVYAHWT

-1292 AIFGLNGSI
+1292 AISGLNGSI

-1425 TEAMPFEDVLD
+1425 TEAMPFEDVLN

-1483 SVKTDN
+1483 SAKTAN

>member
-24 LAAGDVAIDETNFPD
+24 FAADDVAIDETNFPD
-39 EKFREYVKTEFDEDN
+39 ANFRQYVKDKFDKDK
-54 NNSLSADEIAKA
+54 SDTLSADEIAA
-66 KDIHLAGRGISSL
+66 VKDIYPTHRDISSL
-79 AGVEHFTNLEEL
+79 TGVEHFTNLERL
-91 DVQHNEELTT
+91 NVQDNEELTT
-101 LNLSKNT
+101 LDLSKNT
-108 ELKTLKC
+108 ALVSLLC
-115 SNTKLTSLDTSH
+115 SNTNLTSLDTSH
-127 NKKLVYLQ
+127 NTKLVFLE
-135 CDYIPTLTT
+135 CNDVSTLTS
-144 LNVSENKDLKTLHC
+144 LNVSRNTELKQLYC
-158 KHNAL
+158 RDNAL

-170 NSALEKLECGD
+170 NTALEKLDCGG
-181 NELTTLDLSKNT
+181 NEFTTLDLSKNT
-193 ELKYFGCFN
+193 SLKYFGFFN
-202 SKLSSLDLTNNTNL
+202 GKLSSLDLTHNTNL
-216 EELYFCGNNVSNI
+216 EELYFCGNNFSTI
-229 DVSENTKLK
+229 DVSKNTSLRI
-238 FLHLFSN
+238 LRLFGN
-245 QLITLDTSKNSNLQR
+245 QLITLDTSKNSTLQE
-260 LWVYTNPLTSMYL
+260 LWVYTNPLTSMNL
-273 GDDSGSTMEVKFDNL
+273 GDSGSTMEVKFDNK
-288 PYPITVSTATKTFD
+288 PYPIEVSAATKTFD
-302 LFQLTGFKVDK
+302 LSQLPSGFDVSK
-313 ASDWTN
+313 ASNWQGGTVS
-319 GRVDGNILT
+319 GTTLT
-328 VAENAST
+328 VNEGAEN
-335 VTYIYDCGER
+335 VTYTYDCGER
-345 QATYGNPETTGKL
+345 EAKYGTPEVTGKL
-358 MMTCTLQI
+358 MMPCTLKI
-366 NWEDAPDALT
+366 NWKNASDALT
-376 GTVNINGAP
+376 GTVNIIGAP

-427 EDIGKEI
+427 ADIGKEI

-442 ETGTIQATVGPVQKA
+442 ETGTIETTVGPIEKA

-469 RSINIIKVKPLGNAY
+469 RSINIIKVKPLDNAY

-494 DLHYFENLQPGREYT
+494 DLHYFENLQPGTEYT

-522 GAVSEPLTV
+522 GAVSEPLIV
-531 ATLFDMIPDDLKA
+531 ATLFDMIPDDLKD

-556 YDGNEHEAVIVDTT
+556 YDGMEHEAVIVDMS
-570 KLPTGWT
+570 KMPEGWS

-626 VTPKP
+626 ITPKP

-641 PQLYTGK
+641 PQLYTGQP
-648 SIHPTPEIKHG
+648 IHPTPVIKDG
-659 DMVLMEG
+659 NTPLVKDK
-666 TDFTYSYETNT
+666 DFTYSYDTNT

-682 GKVTINGKGNYKD
+682 GKVTIKGMGNYKD

-701 TIVNEITEITEDDLK
+701 TIVSTITEDDLAG
-716 DLKIPTLVTVK
+716 LNIPTNLVTVK
-727 CTTTNSSKEYGRIP
+727 CQTTGDSKAYGRIP
-741 GGFDLS
+741 GGFNLS
-747 KKPYMENGVW
+747 SATPYMENGVL
-757 KAIVQLNLPA
+757 KAIVKLNLSA
-767 YKAKYDAD
+767 YKDKYDAD
-775 TKKTHEIADL
+775 TKKTHERAGL
-785 GGNLVTTFTLKYVND
+785 EGNTHAAFTLKYVND

-806 TFPNVIILVKCDGQ
+806 TFPNVVILVKCDGQ

-830 ENVSGLGD
+830 ENVGGLEQVQVRVQCSTDRTQFKNYGIFPGSVSIMPD
-838 QIVAVLCNNVPTGQQ
+838 PNNPNQ
-853 SGKYYGLIGGGFT
+853 
-866 STAPTLNADKVYES
+866 ATL
-880 TITLI
+880 TLI
-885 PSVYCNQFSGDTG
+885 PSVYSTQYSTDTG
-898 IMHKVL
+898 ITHIVD
-904 SAQTTDGLKFVV
+904 SSQTTDNLKIQMRYDPAVGKWMPAGELTPLVIYV
-916 KYDSSTKMWKPAEEV
+916 KCNSHDPQTPPYPTEENV
-931 KQMAIWVTCD
+931 
-941 KHETPTPEMP
+941 
-951 MYPMADNI
+951 
-959 SGLGDQIVAVLCN
+959 SGLEQVQVRVQCNTDRTQFKNYGILSGGVSIVPDAN
-972 NVPTGQQSG
+972 NPSQ
-981 KYYGL
+981 
-986 IGGGFTST
+986 
-994 APTLNAD
+994 ATL
-1001 KVYESTITLIPSVY
+1001 TLIPSVY
-1015 CNQFSGDTGIMHKV
+1015 SKQYTIDTGITHSVAPNQNTDNLKIQMRYNSAVGKWMPAGELTPLEV
-1029 LSAQTTDGLKFVVKY
+1029 LVQ
-1044 DSSTKMWKPAEE
+1044 
-1056 VKQMAIWV
+1056 
-1064 TCDKHETPTPEMPMY
+1064 
-1079 PMADNISGLGD
+1079 
-1090 QIVAVLCNNV
+1090 CNNHQ
-1100 PTGQQSGKYYG
+1100 GQRY
-1111 LIGGGF
+1111 
-1117 TSTAPTLNAD
+1117 
-1127 KVYESTITLIPS
+1127 
-1139 VYCNQFSG
+1139 
-1147 DTGIMHK
+1147 
-1154 VLSAQTTDG
+1154 
-1163 LKFVVKYD
+1163 
-1171 SSTKMWKPAEEVKQ
+1171 
-1185 MAIWVTCDKHE
+1185 
-1196 TDTPVPTEFTI
+1196 TI

-1217 VGSMRTTNQKLTSL
+1217 VTSMTTIDQKLPEL
-1231 PTATRS
+1231 PTATHS

-1259 VFYENTAVYAHWT
+1259 VFYENTTVYAHWT

-1292 AIFGLNGSI
+1292 AISGLNGSI

-1425 TEAMPFEDVLD
+1425 TEAMPFEDVLN

-1483 SVKTDN
+1483 SAKTAN

-1517 LSTFSPDEGCTR
+1517 LSTFRPDEGCTR

-1537 RAHSK
+1537 RARSK

>member
-1 MRKRLLSILLLCCMV
+1 MGKRLLSILLLCCMV

-24 LAAGDVAIDETNFPD
+24 FAAGGVEIDETNFPD
-39 EKFREYVKTEFDEDN
+39 EKFREYVKTKFDKDN
-54 NNSLSADEIAKA
+54 DDILSADEIAKA
-66 KDIHLAGRGISSL
+66 KEISVEGNPITSFKGIEYFTALTSL
-79 AGVEHFTNLEEL
+79 E
-91 DVQHNEELTT
+91 
-101 LNLSKNT
+101 
-108 ELKTLKC
+108 C
-115 SNTKLTSLDTSH
+115 SRTKLTSLDTSH
-127 NKKLVYLQ
+127 NKKLGYLR
-135 CDYIPTLTT
+135 CNYIPDLTT
-144 LNVSENKDLKTLHC
+144 LNVSQNTELKVLYC
-158 KHNAL
+158 NDNAL
-163 TALDLTN
+163 ADLNLTN
-170 NSALEKLECGD
+170 NSALETLECGD

-202 SKLSSLDLTNNTNL
+202 SKLSSLDLTHNTNL
-216 EELYFCGNNVSNI
+216 EELYFCGNNFSTI
-229 DVSENTKLK
+229 DVSQNTKLK
-238 FLHLFSN
+238 YLHLFGN

-273 GDDSGSTMEVKFDNL
+273 GDSGSIREVKFDNL
-288 PYPITVSTATKTFD
+288 PYPITVSTATRTFD
-302 LFQLTGFKVDK
+302 LSQLPGFVVSK

-319 GRVDGNILT
+319 GRVDDNILT
-328 VAENAST
+328 VGENATT
-335 VTYIYDCGER
+335 VTYTYDCGER
-345 QATYGNPETTGKL
+345 QATYDNPETTGKL
-358 MMTCTLQI
+358 MMPCTLQI
-366 NWEDAPDALT
+366 KWEDAPNKLT

-385 KFDETLTA
+385 KFGETLTA

-409 RAGKTDPIGTGET
+409 REGKTDPIGTGET

-427 EDIGKEI
+427 ADIDKEI

-442 ETGTIQATVGPVQKA
+442 EIGTIETTVGPVEKA
-457 DGPAAPVLELDF
+457 DGPAAPVIELDF
-469 RSINIIKVKPLGNAY
+469 RSIDMIKVKPLGNAY

-489 NGEWQ
+489 NGAWQ
-494 DLHYFENLQPGREYT
+494 DLHYFENLQPGKEYT

-522 GAVSEPLTV
+522 GAVSAPLTV
-531 ATLFDMIPDDLKA
+531 ATLYNMIPDDLQD
-544 KLTAVVSAYKAE
+544 KLRAVVSAYKAE
-556 YDGNEHEAVIVDTT
+556 YDGKEHEAVIVDDTNM
-570 KLPTGWT
+570 PEGWS
-577 IAGHTAGTGDDFV
+577 IAGHTAGTGNDFV
-590 SQIPKIRNV
+590 PQIPKIRNV

-626 VTPKP
+626 ITPKP

-648 SIHPTPEIKHG
+648 PIHPTPEIKDG
-659 DMVLMEG
+659 NTPLVKDK
-666 TDFTYSYETNT
+666 DFTYSYDTNT

-682 GKVTINGKGNYKD
+682 GKVTINGKDNYKS

-716 DLKIPTLVTVK
+716 DLEIPTLVTVK

-757 KAIVQLNLPA
+757 KAIVKLNLPA
-767 YKAKYDAD
+767 YKDKYDAD
-775 TKKTHEIADL
+775 TKKTHEKAGL
-785 GGNLVTTFTLKYVND
+785 EGNTHAAFTLKYVND

-806 TFPNVIILVKCDGQ
+806 TFPNVVILVKCDGQ

-830 ENVSGLGD
+830 ENVSGLEQVQVRVQCRTDTAQFKDYGILSGGVSIMPD
-838 QIVAVLCNNVPTGQQ
+838 ANNPSQ
-853 SGKYYGLIGGGFT
+853 
-866 STAPTLNADKVYES
+866 ATL
-880 TITLI
+880 TLI
-885 PSVYCNQFSGDTG
+885 PSVYSTQYSTDTG
-898 IMHKVL
+898 ITHIVDL
-904 SAQTTDGLKFVV
+904 SQTTDNLKIQMRYDPAVGKWMPAGVLTPLVIYVKCNSHDPQTPPYPTEENVGGLEQVQV
-916 KYDSSTKMWKPAEEV
+916 RVQCSTDRTQFKNYG
-931 KQMAIWVTCD
+931 IL
-941 KHETPTPEMP
+941 
-951 MYPMADNI
+951 
-959 SGLGDQIVAVLCN
+959 SGGVSIVPDAN
-972 NVPTGQQSG
+972 NPSQ
-981 KYYGL
+981 
-986 IGGGFTST
+986 
-994 APTLNAD
+994 ATL
-1001 KVYESTITLIPSVY
+1001 TLIPSVY
-1015 CNQFSGDTGIMHKV
+1015 SKQYTIDTGITHSVAPNQNTDNLKIQMRYNSAVGKWMPAGELTPLEV
-1029 LSAQTTDGLKFVVKY
+1029 LVQ
-1044 DSSTKMWKPAEE
+1044 
-1056 VKQMAIWV
+1056 
-1064 TCDKHETPTPEMPMY
+1064 
-1079 PMADNISGLGD
+1079 
-1090 QIVAVLCNNV
+1090 CNNHQ
-1100 PTGQQSGKYYG
+1100 GQRY
-1111 LIGGGF
+1111 
-1117 TSTAPTLNAD
+1117 
-1127 KVYESTITLIPS
+1127 
-1139 VYCNQFSG
+1139 
-1147 DTGIMHK
+1147 
-1154 VLSAQTTDG
+1154 
-1163 LKFVVKYD
+1163 
-1171 SSTKMWKPAEEVKQ
+1171 
-1185 MAIWVTCDKHE
+1185 
-1196 TDTPVPTEFTI
+1196 TI
-1207 TFNGNGGTPS
+1207 TFNGNGGTLS
-1217 VGSMRTTNQKLTSL
+1217 VTSMTTIDQKLPEL
-1231 PTATRS
+1231 PTATHS

-1259 VFYENTAVYAHWT
+1259 VFYENTTVYAHWT

-1292 AIFGLNGSI
+1292 AISGLNGSI

-1425 TEAMPFEDVLD
+1425 TEAMPFEDVLN

-1483 SVKTDN
+1483 SAKTAN